1 MISTTSFDI
10 DYEDSPFLRTSK
22 TAAHSNRL
30 NWRCEILLTRNKERI
45 EGQRVLDLASHDG
58 RFSYACL
65 KLGATHVT
73 GVEVRHHLVE
83 FATRNLISLACPP
96 QQFDFLEA
104 NVFDYL
110 PSVTPGEFDTIIC
123 FGFFYHTT
131 KQVDL
136 MCEINRIQ
144 PKCFILDTA
153 IARNV
158 YAFDWQDSRIRY
170 ASIRWMARLLQRMRI
185 PTSVLRRIAPI
196 TVSRLEEE
204 KRFVPCLVFKSE
216 SPLWAS
222 TTIDPLGLVAWPT
235 QAFIELLLR
244 TYGFNFEQLSWSSK
258 EISDW
263 TAIDDYRRGARVSYL
278 ATRRG

>member
-96 QQFDFLEA
+96 E
-104 NVFDYL
+104 
-110 PSVTPGEFDTIIC
+110 TRG
-123 FGFFYHTT
+123 
-131 KQVDL
+131 
-136 MCEINRIQ
+136 
-144 PKCFILDTA
+144 
-153 IARNV
+153 
-158 YAFDWQDSRIRY
+158 
-170 ASIRWMARLLQRMRI
+170 ASH
-185 PTSVLRRIAPI
+185 
-196 TVSRLEEE
+196 
-204 KRFVPCLVFKSE
+204 
-216 SPLWAS
+216 AS
-222 TTIDPLGLVAWPT
+222 TT
-235 QAFIELLLR
+235 
-244 TYGFNFEQLSWSSK
+244 
-258 EISDW
+258 
-263 TAIDDYRRGARVSYL
+263 
-278 ATRRG
+278 